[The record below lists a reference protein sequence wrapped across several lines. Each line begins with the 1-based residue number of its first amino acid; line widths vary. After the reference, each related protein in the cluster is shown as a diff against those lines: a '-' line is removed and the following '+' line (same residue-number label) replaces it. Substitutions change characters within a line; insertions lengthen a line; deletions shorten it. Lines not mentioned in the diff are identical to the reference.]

1 MALATSPRDP
11 KGDIARWRRRWHVS
25 LPKVSPAICHQRQV
39 YAPFTRLLQ
48 WRTMVLLP
56 PLPAEEGAWGLQ
68 EIQPWRGR
76 ALGPHMLF
84 G

>member
-1 MALATSPRDP
+1 MASKMARVLAQ
-11 KGDIARWRRRWHVS
+11 GIAS
-25 LPKVSPAICHQRQV
+25 YLPQAPV
-39 YAPFTRLLQ
+39 YASFTTPLQ
-48 WRTMVLLP
+48 WRTMVLVP

-76 ALGPHMLF
+76 ALGPHMLL